1 MKKYTGLLVLILLYK
16 ITIAQTAAVNTG
28 TLFFTGS
35 GDLFYAGSDF
45 TNSSTALLTNNGSLY
60 VRGNLTNAQPSMPVG
75 TGTLFLNGT
84 SAQSVNGTEPFKT
97 YHLNTNNTAG
107 ITLNS
112 NLSVSG
118 VHTFTNGLI
127 YTSATPNY
135 LTYEAGSSYSGATD
149 ARHVIG
155 WVKKNGNTN
164 FTFPV
169 GDASYLRTAGIV
181 NLSATSEINC
191 HYYTPTANIYNLTAP
206 LVQVNP
212 REFWQ
217 IDKISGGTA
226 EIALNWDNSK
236 VTFDNVILT
245 DIRVAHYSGSSW
257 QDAGGTATGNTLTTG
272 SITSNAVSSFSPFTF
287 GYTTY
292 PLPLNLISFAGERK
306 TGISYLRWIT
316 DNEQGV
322 DHFEIQRSYDGIT
335 FITIG
340 SMPARNTSRLEQY
353 NYEDRSLLQGIA
365 YYRIKSADTDN
376 KFSYTKIVA
385 VTETEFSNN
394 SFLVLNPVRSVITV
408 FNKYGYGGQFEY
420 RLFNAGGQLILKGNV
435 NMPINGSIVL
445 PVSSQSAGVYVLEL
459 SNNRT
464 QFRQKI
470 LIEK

>member
-16 ITIAQTAAVNTG
+16 ITVAQTAAVNTG
-28 TLFFTGS
+28 ILFFTGS
-35 GDLFYAGSDF
+35 SDVFYAGSDF
-45 TNSSTALLTNNGSLY
+45 TNNSTASLTNNGSLY
-60 VRGNLTNAQPSMPVG
+60 VRGNLTNAESSMSAG
-75 TGTLFLNGT
+75 TGTLYLNGS
-84 SAQSVNGTEPFKT
+84 SAQSIGGTQPFRT
-97 YHLNTNNTAG
+97 YHLNTDNTSG
-107 ITLNS
+107 ITLNN

-127 YTSATPNY
+127 STSATPNY
-135 LTYEAGSSYSGATD
+135 FIYEAGSSYTGATD
-149 ARHVIG
+149 ARHVSG
-155 WVKKNGNTN
+155 WVKKNGNTG

-169 GDASYLRTAGIV
+169 GDASYLRTAAIA

-191 HYYTPTANIYNLTAP
+191 RYYTPTSNIYNLTSP

-212 REFWQ
+212 REYWQ

-236 VTFDNVILT
+236 VAFDNVILT
-245 DIRVAHYSGSSW
+245 DIRVAHYTGSSW

-292 PLPLNLISFAGERK
+292 PLPLTLISFTGERK
-306 TGISYLRWIT
+306 TGTSYLRWIT

-322 DHFEIQRSYDGIT
+322 DRFEIQRSYDGIT
-335 FITIG
+335 FVTIG
-340 SMPARNTSRLEQY
+340 QTAARNTSRQEQY
-353 NYEDRSLLQGIA
+353 NYEDRSPFQGIA
-365 YYRIKSADTDN
+365 YYRIKSVDTDN

-385 VTETEFSNN
+385 VTENQFSNN
-394 SFLVLNPVRSVITV
+394 SFLVLNPARSVITA
-408 FNKYGYGGQFEY
+408 FNKSGYSGQFEY
-420 RLFNAGGQLILKGNV
+420 RLFNAGGQLVLKGNV
-435 NMPINGSIVL
+435 NMPLNGSVVL
-445 PVSSQSAGVYVLEL
+445 PVPSQSAGVYVLEL
-459 SNNRT
+459 SNSKT